1 MSVSRRDAIK
11 RLTAGAVGAAAV
23 AGIGGEPRH
32 LAPRAAVAGDAAGD
46 VAPFHGPHQAGV
58 LTPAQRNAAFAAFD
72 VAATSPGALRDV
84 FRALTARTRELASG
98 GQYGAGPDQSGSAR
112 LAPRDDPD
120 QSPAGS
126 PPPDSGVLGPD
137 VPTDRLT
144 VTVSVGASLFD
155 ERFGLAARKPV
166 RLATMPTFANDA
178 LEPDWCH
185 GDLMLQLCADNAD
198 TVHHALRDIT
208 RHTRGA
214 LQPRYRLAGFI
225 SPPRPSGAARN
236 LMGFKDGIANPTAA
250 DATDLV
256 WVGAG
261 RGEPDWATGGTY
273 QVVRL
278 IRMLTEFWD
287 RITLSEQ
294 EAIIGRRRDSG
305 APLDGTAETDVPD
318 YERDPAGA
326 LIPLDAHI
334 RLANPR
340 TTASAPN
347 RILRRGYNYDGGL
360 LANGNLDAGLI
371 FCCYQQDIRRQFET
385 VQNRLADDPLND
397 YIRPFG
403 GGYFY
408 ALPGVVSPQDWYAR
422 ALLS

>member
-1 MSVSRRDAIK
+1 MTRPHASVNRRDAIK

-23 AGIGGEPRH
+23 AGLGGAQPQDP
-32 LAPRAAVAGDAAGD
+32 APRAAVAGD
-46 VAPFHGPHQAGV
+46 VTPFHGPHQAGV
-58 LTPAQRNAAFAAFD
+58 FTPAQHNAVFAAFD
-72 VAATSPGALRDV
+72 VTAASAGALRDV
-84 FRALTARTRELASG
+84 FRTLTARVRALAAG
-98 GQYGAGPDQSGSAR
+98 GEPVAG
-112 LAPRDDPD
+112 
-120 QSPAGS
+120 PAGS
-126 PPPDSGVLGPD
+126 PPADSGVLGPD
-137 VPTDRLT
+137 LPADRLT

-155 ERFGLAARKPV
+155 GRFGLAARKPI
-166 RLATMPTFANDA
+166 RLVAMPTFPNDA
-178 LEPDWCH
+178 VQPDWCH
-185 GDLMLQLCADNAD
+185 GDLMLQICADSAD
-198 TVHHALRDIT
+198 TVHHALRDLT
-208 RHTRGA
+208 RYTRGA
-214 LQPRYRLAGFI
+214 LQLRYRLSGFI
-225 SPPRPSGAARN
+225 SPPRPSGTPRN
-236 LMGFKDGIANPTAA
+236 LMGFKDGIANPTVA
-250 DATDLV
+250 DASDLV

-294 EAIIGRRRDSG
+294 EAIFGRRRDTG
-305 APLDGTAETDVPD
+305 APLDGTVESDIPD
-318 YERDPAGA
+318 YERDQAGA

-340 TTASAPN
+340 TAATAPN
-347 RILRRGYNYDGGL
+347 RLLRRGYNYDSGL
-360 LANGNLDAGLI
+360 LPNGNLDAGLI

-385 VQNRLADDPLND
+385 VQHRLADDPLND

-408 ALPGVVSPQDWYAR
+408 ALPGVTSAQDWYAR